1 MALIEGIVMN
11 RKELIE
17 LAKIHFDWE
26 SLFQKTNFRKVESSP
41 DGDFQ
46 VWSRDTQNSKIEFF
60 VSGEEEAALLDPSIA
75 SDKIRWEKLD
85 FIQTFLVD
93 SSWELLQEYVYSRD
107 GLLDGPLLEMS
118 QEIKREQF
126 LETTKTPIEEK
137 ISRDPLF
144 AKEYDRH
151 LRGLL
156 TRRAAELAIAQLDSG
171 AVVNF
176 LSLSKDEFAAQSGL
190 IDWKKLWADENPEH
204 WLVPGLICEGRGH
217 ACPAASGIGKSLL
230 WLDVSAG
237 LASGRSVLGYP
248 AQESIKVLYL
258 DHENTPKG
266 DVKPRLQAMGYKP
279 EDLENLCYLSFP
291 NIEALN
297 TKLGGESFCQLL
309 DYFTPQFVVIDTFS
323 RFVEGDENSSKV
335 AQDFYEFA
343 GRELKRRKIA
353 YLRIDHIGKDASKG
367 ARGSSAKIDDL
378 DLIWTMSKS
387 KEPNVFILKNE
398 KARVPIKEH
407 KLALERIVDPLKHV
421 IRTGSS
427 WSELIEKVLKHET
440 AVALI
445 ETLQVNEPKHSL
457 AQGKVWKDL
466 GPICK
471 TKGIS
476 RDDLFEALK
485 FVNCSNE
492 EPIEETI

>member
-1 MALIEGIVMN
+1 MN

-60 VSGEEEAALLDPSIA
+60 VSGEEEAALLDPSVT

-107 GLLDGPLLEMS
+107 GLLDGPLLEMA
-118 QEIKREQF
+118 QEIKQEQF
-126 LETTKTPIEEK
+126 LETSKTPIEEK
-137 ISRDPLF
+137 ISKDPLF

-176 LSLSKDEFAAQSGL
+176 LSLSKDDFATQSGL

-217 ACPAASGIGKSLL
+217 GCPAASGIGKSLL

-237 LASGRSVLGYP
+237 LASGRSVLGHP

-266 DVKPRLQAMGYKP
+266 DIKPRLHAMGYKP

-291 NIEALN
+291 NINALN
-297 TKLGGESFCQLL
+297 TQLGGDSFCQLL
-309 DYFTPQFVVIDTFS
+309 DYFSPKFVVIDTFS

-335 AQDFYEFA
+335 AQDFYKYA

-378 DLIWTMSKS
+378 DIIWILSKT
-387 KEPNVFILKNE
+387 KEPNKFLLKNE
-398 KARVPIKEH
+398 KARGSVESKEI
-407 KLALERIVDPLKHV
+407 LIERRLNPLKHQ
-421 IRTGSS
+421 ILSS
-427 WSELIEKVLKHET
+427 TDWSSLLAATRRYEQAISLIES
-440 AVALI
+440 LI
-445 ETLQVNEPKHSL
+445 TKDPKHSL
-457 AQGKVWKDL
+457 AQGKVWKELKDL
-466 GPICK
+466 CENKKI
-471 TKGIS
+471 TRS
-476 RDDLFEALK
+476 ELFEALN
-485 FVNCSNE
+485 FVKGDYELPDE
-492 EPIEETI
+492 EVA